1 MKESIIRDQAVLDA
15 LDNCIRQAPEFGI
28 CADTFAVL
36 KDEFQ
41 RVMEER
47 DAAKIQCENQKNHIR
62 ALLQANESLRLA
74 WKPIAEYPPKVG
86 ETYLIT
92 DGDIVMRGWIRPDG
106 VWKYG
111 IDSNERF
118 DHLTARPV
126 THLMPIPA
134 PPKKEVNE

>member
-1 MKESIIRDQAVLDA
+1 MKANITRDQAVLNA

-74 WKPIAEYPPKVG
+74 WKPI
-86 ETYLIT
+86 
-92 DGDIVMRGWIRPDG
+92 
-106 VWKYG
+106 
-111 IDSNERF
+111 
-118 DHLTARPV
+118 
-126 THLMPIPA
+126 PA

>member
-1 MKESIIRDQAVLDA
+1 MIEHNERDLAVINA
-15 LDNCIRQAPEFGI
+15 LDDSIHQAPEFGI
-28 CADTFAVL
+28 CADTFAAL
-36 KDEFQ
+36 KEEFR

-47 DAAKIQCENQKNHIR
+47 DAAKNQCENQKNHIR

-106 VWKYG
+106 IWKYG
-111 IDSNERF
+111 AGSNARF
-118 DHLTARPV
+118 DRLTAWPV
-126 THLMPIPA
+126 THLMPIPV
-134 PPKKEVNE
+134 PPKKEVHE